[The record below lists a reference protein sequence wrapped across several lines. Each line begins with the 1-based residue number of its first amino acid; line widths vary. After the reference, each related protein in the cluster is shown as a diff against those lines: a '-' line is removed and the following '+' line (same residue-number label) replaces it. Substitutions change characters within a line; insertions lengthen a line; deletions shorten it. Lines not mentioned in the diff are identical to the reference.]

1 MRKIAE
7 AAQRYHMRDCTD
19 FATLLTG
26 DARQQQAYHTLQAL
40 GIMAT
45 LQAFD
50 PVLAGT
56 IPLSIA
62 TPASDLDVICAVF
75 PKQEQAFRALLHTHY
90 ADLPGFVL
98 RETVGQGQPAI
109 VCNFQ
114 YQAFAV
120 EVFGQACPS
129 RQQYAVRH
137 MLVEQRVLE
146 AGGEPWRAAVQ
157 QLKQQGI
164 KTEPAFAT
172 LLQLPGN
179 PYDALLA
186 LEHYT
191 VAELQARLPP
201 LP

>member
-1 MRKIAE
+1 MP
-7 AAQRYHMRDCTD
+7 DCTD
-19 FATLLTG
+19 LTTLLTG
-26 DARQQQAYHTLQAL
+26 DARQQQAYHTLHAL
-40 GIMAT
+40 GILAT

-56 IPLSIA
+56 LPLGIA
-62 TPASDLDVICAVF
+62 TPVSDLDVICAVW
-75 PKQEQAFRALLHTHY
+75 PERQGAFRELLHTHY
-90 ADLPGFVL
+90 ASLPGFVL
-98 RETVGQGQPAI
+98 RETVGQDQAAI

-137 MLVEQRVLE
+137 MLVEHRVLE
-146 AGGEPWRAAVQ
+146 AGGEPWRLAIQ
-157 QLKQQGI
+157 QLKQQGL

-172 LLQLPGN
+172 LLRLPGN
-179 PYDALLA
+179 PYEALLA
-186 LEHYT
+186 LEPYT
-191 VAELQARLPP
+191 VAELRAWLPP